1 MDTITSLL
9 RLYCQLK
16 ARAGV
21 SGPSLCQR
29 FTSIKQQYELSYY
42 LAPSAN
48 YHLTTTLYRH
58 DFERVWTKLNSFDTG
73 NANLNEILTDPDSS
87 LNEIFLPVLR
97 GERDLLSDPE
107 TLLTGTND
115 REYYSQGVQT
125 VGHWWPILGDVEHEV
140 EIGVHYHEDEI
151 ERFQTKYGFLVRD
164 GGLMRT
170 AARPGLTT
178 TIPVQPKL
186 WHYTF
191 MMSPPWARSP

>member
-16 ARAGV
+16 ARPGV
-21 SGPSLCQR
+21 SSPSLCQR
-29 FTSIKQQYELSYY
+29 FTSIKQQYELSFY
-42 LAPSAN
+42 LAPSAH

-87 LNEIFLPVLR
+87 LNEIFLLVLR

-107 TLLTGTND
+107 TLLIGTND

-125 VGHWWPILGDVEHEV
+125 VGHW
-140 EIGVHYHEDEI
+140 
-151 ERFQTKYGFLVRD
+151 
-164 GGLMRT
+164 
-170 AARPGLTT
+170 
-178 TIPVQPKL
+178 
-186 WHYTF
+186 
-191 MMSPPWARSP
+191 